1 MGCCSCKDVSAISAR
16 LRGARPNPM
25 SGREDRGSRSEPSPS
40 VPANTI
46 GRTES
51 EAEARAARLAAAEKR
66 AEDQRNRGLGGQAPG
81 KGKELEDAAVR
92 QDLLGR
98 IEAHYKDRKMDMPI
112 GLGSSKV
119 TVEQLRDHYK
129 AISRKKPGDEAK
141 IDLVI
146 EDEY

>member
-1 MGCCSCKDVSAISAR
+1 MGAGCCSCKDVSAISAR
-16 LRGARPNPM
+16 LRGARPSPM
-25 SGREDRGSRSEPSPS
+25 SGREDRGTRSEPPR

-46 GRTES
+46 GRTED

-66 AEDQRNRGLGGQAPG
+66 AEAQRNRGLGGEAPG

-98 IEAHYKDRKMDMPI
+98 IETHYKERKMDMPI

-129 AISRKKPGDEAK
+129 AISKKKP
-141 IDLVI
+141 
-146 EDEY
+146 